1 MAVEGRGSKKCEEAG
16 RQKEET
22 QSMQS
27 HEQFDHCKG
36 KHCARF
42 FLYSVFGFSL
52 VFWRKCGTNQTA
64 SNMHP
69 KSIQIPAWNTLLNA
83 ALLIVPWCSP
93 LSEVYFCPSLFYFV
107 LWVIASNLSEIE
119 SPASSVCP
127 WFYIIFPWLY
137 FSWTPFFFS
146 RVHRRYLSTYR
157 TTFVFWLSEPTQNV
171 IAPLQT

>member
-1 MAVEGRGSKKCEEAG
+1 MMAVEGRGSKKCEEAG

-83 ALLIVPWCSP
+83 ALVSRLFVVSSRPVRL
-93 LSEVYFCPSLFYFV
+93 LSYPVATTAPSAFLLLVCLFP
-107 LWVIASNLSEIE
+107 VILAGYPSGTS
-119 SPASSVCP
+119 AV
-127 WFYIIFPWLY
+127 
-137 FSWTPFFFS
+137 
-146 RVHRRYLSTYR
+146 
-157 TTFVFWLSEPTQNV
+157 
-171 IAPLQT
+171 